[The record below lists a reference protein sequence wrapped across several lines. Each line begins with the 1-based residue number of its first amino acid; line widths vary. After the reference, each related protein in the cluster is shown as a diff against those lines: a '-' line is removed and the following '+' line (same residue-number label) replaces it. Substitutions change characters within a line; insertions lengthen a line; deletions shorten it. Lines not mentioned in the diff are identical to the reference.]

1 MLNTAQLYYL
11 PSPFG
16 EFRWISVASCI
27 RDCNSHKFRSEIL
40 WFVDQAHNNAGEKQR
55 QRLYAL
61 GLLGMRS
68 EKTLL
73 GMESE
78 KMNMLE

>member
-1 MLNTAQLYYL
+1 VNSDGYQLL
-11 PSPFG
+11 HAFV
-16 EFRWISVASCI
+16 IAT
-27 RDCNSHKFRSEIL
+27 HKFRSEIL

-61 GLLGMRS
+61 GLLGMGS